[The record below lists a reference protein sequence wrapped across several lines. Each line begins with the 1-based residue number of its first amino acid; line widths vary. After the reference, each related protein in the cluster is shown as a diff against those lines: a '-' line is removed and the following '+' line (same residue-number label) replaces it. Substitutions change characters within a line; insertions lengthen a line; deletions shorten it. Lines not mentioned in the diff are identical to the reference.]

1 MGNDRIGKRDQMRK
15 WILFLLIPVIVAI
28 SGIGAY
34 VVVNATP
41 GDALILS
48 DYFEITYDGYNGSGK
63 VDITR
68 KDDMLFDE
76 VDVIR
81 LAQKESLFRDKNV
94 TQDEYL
100 RFAAGIEALAEPN
113 DHLKNGD
120 GYVLSYIYDKELAKK
135 LHISVDDAE
144 KEYVVEGLSDGQP
157 LSVDDLFKDIVVEFE
172 GVSPDITMTVTN
184 NSTNPLIQSLV
195 FNPIEYK
202 EKYSSGDIVALRCY
216 FNDNEKLHDNYY
228 IDAQSADCVRLYEV
242 GGTDAYV
249 SSLDQIPSEVISE
262 AIAAGK
268 TAFVDANEYGV
279 RIFCEANL
287 VPVYINQKATFR
299 YLTPSLCAAYFKTV
313 NEDEAGKLGNAYNVL
328 DLVYSVQ
335 ITQADG
341 VTCGCEAVV
350 RFTDIV
356 IKPDGSLEYDFS
368 NPSIMSASYNNSS
381 IHKNVVTSYEGK
393 YNIEKL
399 DISRY

>member
-1 MGNDRIGKRDQMRK
+1 MRK
-15 WILFLLIPVIVAI
+15 WLIFLLIPIIVAI
-28 SGIGAY
+28 GGIGAY

-48 DYFEITYDGYNGSGK
+48 DYFEISYDGYNNAGK

-81 LAQKESLFRDKNV
+81 LAQKEALIRNKEV
-94 TQDEYL
+94 AQDEYL
-100 RFAAGIEALAEPN
+100 RFAAGIEAIAEPN

-120 GYVLSYIYDKELAKK
+120 EYIISYIYDKELAKK
-135 LHISVDDAE
+135 LHISVDDKE
-144 KEYVVEGLSDGQP
+144 KAYTVEGLTDGMP
-157 LSVDDLFKDIVVEFE
+157 LSIDDLFRDLEVGFT

-184 NSTNPLIQSLV
+184 NSSNPLIKSLV
-195 FNPIEYK
+195 FNPVEYK
-202 EKYSSGDIVALRCY
+202 EKYASGDIVRIRCY
-216 FNDNEKLHDNYY
+216 FNDNEKLHDNYFV
-228 IDAQSADCVRLYEV
+228 DALSEECVREYVV

-249 SSLDQIPSEVISE
+249 SSLDQIPAEVIRE
-262 AIAAGK
+262 AVAEGK
-268 TAFVDANEYGV
+268 KAFVDANEYGV

-287 VPVYINQKATFR
+287 VPVYINQQATFR
-299 YLTPSLCAAYFKTV
+299 YLSPSLCAAYFKAV
-313 NEDEAGKLGNAYNVL
+313 NPDEAGKLGNAYNVL

-356 IKPDGSLEYDFS
+356 LKSDGSLEYDFS
-368 NPSIMSASYNNSS
+368 NPTIMSASHNNSS

-393 YNIEKL
+393 YSIEKL
-399 DISRY
+399 DISKY

>member
-1 MGNDRIGKRDQMRK
+1 MRK
-15 WILFLLIPVIVAI
+15 ILIFLLIPIIVAI
-28 SGIGAY
+28 GGIGAY

-41 GDALILS
+41 GDTLVLS
-48 DYFEITYDGYNGSGK
+48 DYFEIGYEGYNGNGK

-81 LAQKESLFRDKNV
+81 LAQKESLFTNKDV

-100 RFAAGIEALAEPN
+100 RFAAGIEAMAEPN
-113 DHLKNGD
+113 EHLKND
-120 GYVLSYIYDKELAKK
+120 DEYIIKYIYDKELARK
-135 LHISVDDAE
+135 LHISVDDKE
-144 KEYVVEGLSDGQP
+144 KTYTVSGLTDAQP
-157 LSVDDLFKDIVVEFE
+157 LGVEDLFKDLAVSFE
-172 GVSPDITMTVTN
+172 GVSPDITMTVVN

-195 FNPIEYK
+195 FNPVDYK
-202 EKYSSGDIVALRCY
+202 EKYSAGDVVKIRCF
-216 FNDNEKLHDNYY
+216 FNDNEKLHDDYY
-228 IDAQSADCVRLYEV
+228 IDAPSEDCVREYV
-242 GGTDAYV
+242 VSGTDAYV
-249 SSLDQIPSEVISE
+249 SSLDQIPKEVISE

-279 RIFCEANL
+279 RIFCEAHL

-299 YLTPSLCAAYFKTV
+299 YLSPSLCAAYFKSV
-313 NEDEAGKLGNAYNVL
+313 NSDEAGKLGNAYNVL
-328 DLVYSVQ
+328 DLIYSVQ

-356 IKPDGSLEYDFS
+356 LKADGSLEYDFS
-368 NPSIMSASYNNSS
+368 NPTIMSASHNNSS